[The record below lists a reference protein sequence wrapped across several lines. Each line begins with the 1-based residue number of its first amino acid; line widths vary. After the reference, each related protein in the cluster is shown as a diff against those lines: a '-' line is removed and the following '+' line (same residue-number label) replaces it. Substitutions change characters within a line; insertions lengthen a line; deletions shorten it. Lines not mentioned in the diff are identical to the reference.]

1 MGEILTC
8 GRKGNGEVFR
18 MSKYQSITEIFF
30 NNKLVIKENILIE
43 PLLIDVNVIGQLEN
57 FTHQASLVYLDENA
71 DIKSMSLLISQM
83 LTSQS
88 EIIFGITAASV
99 NGLIIRI
106 LGHKA
111 EQFYDCL
118 KVIAGVLL
126 SVNINDPSYAI

>member
-99 NGLIIRI
+99 NGLIIF
-106 LGHKA
+106 L
-111 EQFYDCL
+111 
-118 KVIAGVLL
+118 
-126 SVNINDPSYAI
+126 